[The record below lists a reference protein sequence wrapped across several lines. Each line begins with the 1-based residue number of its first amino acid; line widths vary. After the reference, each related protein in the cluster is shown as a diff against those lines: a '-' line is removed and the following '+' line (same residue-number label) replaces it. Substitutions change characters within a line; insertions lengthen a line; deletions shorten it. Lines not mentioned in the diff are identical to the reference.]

1 MDIKKTKKY
10 KLEFFILI
18 LISFLSYWRS
28 PYIFTH
34 GRFMSEEG
42 SKHFAYAYENGF
54 WEGLFYVEK
63 MAGYYNFI
71 ANFLAGLSTLI
82 VIEFSP
88 LITAYGSLIFI
99 LLLIYFVLFRDSELF
114 DNKKKK
120 IIGSFLLFITPP
132 FVAEI
137 WANSINSQIYL
148 CLSAV
153 VILFMVNLSNFQ
165 KKINHFII
173 LIASFSGIYTCC
185 LLPLYAM
192 NFIFKKNF
200 YNLLNFLILF
210 TASCFQLFLI
220 YQSKTNNL
228 LPASVLAADLD
239 INTVINY
246 IYNVLIKSFFG
257 RHFVHFFWENLN
269 SIIISLN
276 YIYVL
281 FSFIFLILIILLFN
295 YKKITNLLIKD
306 KVLLYLILI
315 FLIISALVLIGSVGY
330 YIGGR
335 YAAVPGA
342 ILLLITLHVLFKT
355 QLIKI
360 KIIFSFLI
368 FFSLASGS
376 YEFRPPKG
384 NLKHN
389 YIKMLDCL
397 NCPVWKNEIRKWKQD
412 NQYII
417 KIWPYPRKNMKLK
430 KPLD

>member
-1 MDIKKTKKY
+1 
-10 KLEFFILI
+10 
-18 LISFLSYWRS
+18 
-28 PYIFTH
+28 
-34 GRFMSEEG
+34 
-42 SKHFAYAYENGF
+42 
-54 WEGLFYVEK
+54 
-63 MAGYYNFI
+63 
-71 ANFLAGLSTLI
+71 
-82 VIEFSP
+82 
-88 LITAYGSLIFI
+88 
-99 LLLIYFVLFRDSELF
+99 
-114 DNKKKK
+114 
-120 IIGSFLLFITPP
+120 
-132 FVAEI
+132 
-137 WANSINSQIYL
+137 
-148 CLSAV
+148 
-153 VILFMVNLSNFQ
+153 MVNLSNFQ